1 MIDKAIQGAPAKAL
15 EYHLTISEVRKMIEE
30 AIAPQSQLPGIK
42 NELKALANTLRD
54 NATISKGIAADI
66 EKVSEAVKEFK
77 TVDKAIKKL

>member
-1 MIDKAIQGAPAKAL
+1 
-15 EYHLTISEVRKMIEE
+15 MIEE

-54 NATISKGIAADI
+54 NATLSKGIAADV